1 MTELNLAAY
10 HYPDAAP
17 AHTQAYLLP
26 PVLAELSR
34 VRWNGQRRRVFE
46 LGCGNGATAA
56 ELASRGFEVVAVDP
70 SEDGIRLARQA
81 HPDLQFHLGSA
92 YDDLAGRFGRFPA
105 VVSLEVVEHVFFP
118 RQFAACV
125 FSLLE
130 PGGTALIST
139 PYHGYLKNVCLALAG
154 KMDRHLA
161 PLWDYGHIKFWS
173 IKTLSILL
181 QEAGFTDL
189 RFLRV
194 GRIPP
199 LAKSMIA
206 VARRPDRP

>member
-1 MTELNLAAY
+1 M
-10 HYPDAAP
+10 
-17 AHTQAYLLP
+17 
-26 PVLAELSR
+26 
-34 VRWNGQRRRVFE
+34 
-46 LGCGNGATAA
+46 
-56 ELASRGFEVVAVDP
+56 DP